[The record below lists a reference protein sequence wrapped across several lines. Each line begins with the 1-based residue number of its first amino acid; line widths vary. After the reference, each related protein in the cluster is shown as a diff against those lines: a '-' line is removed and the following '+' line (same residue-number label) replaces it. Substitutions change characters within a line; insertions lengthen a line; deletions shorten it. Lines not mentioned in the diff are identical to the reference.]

1 MLYFLLQLT
10 TFVVSHQC
18 PTVTTQEN
26 FDLASYI
33 SKPWY
38 IQQQQTLIY
47 QPADKLYCV
56 RARYEERNLPRW
68 RNFFGYTI
76 NVFNQATDSNGDGN
90 GEGQLCAYQTDPK
103 DPAKL
108 GVSPCFL
115 PKFVA
120 GPYWVIAYDEEEGY
134 ALISGGQ
141 PTIRTEN
148 GCKTGYLGER
158 SYNGGLWI
166 FTRQYERDEALVQKV
181 RDIAKAQGF
190 DVTVLQDV
198 VQSKELCGW

>member
-1 MLYFLLQLT
+1 MG
-10 TFVVSHQC
+10 
-18 PTVTTQEN
+18 
-26 FDLASYI
+26 
-33 SKPWY
+33 
-38 IQQQQTLIY
+38 
-47 QPADKLYCV
+47 
-56 RARYEERNLPRW
+56 W

-115 PKFVA
+115 PKFVS
-120 GPYWVIAYDEEEGY
+120 GPYWVIAYNEEEGY

-148 GCKTGYLGER
+148 GCKTGYLGDR

-190 DVTVLQDV
+190 DVAVGKGFGSLLQLHQTCTNTLFRLWLSCQLIMTFILLRLRTEV
-198 VQSKELCGW
+198 FQSGVFDPLTLLV